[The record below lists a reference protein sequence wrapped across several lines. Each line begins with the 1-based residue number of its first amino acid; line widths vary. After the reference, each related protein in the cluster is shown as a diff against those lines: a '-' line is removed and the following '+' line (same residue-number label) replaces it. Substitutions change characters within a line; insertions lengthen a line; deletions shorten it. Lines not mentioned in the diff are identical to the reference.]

1 MVSTRTK
8 NMQNIPI
15 KLPNKKGLLELLD
28 KCEDQ
33 SFQSDNSCAHTFDD
47 IKRSRVAGQ
56 V

>member
-1 MVSTRTK
+1 
-8 NMQNIPI
+8 MQNIPI
-15 KLPNKKGLLELLD
+15 KLPNKKGLWELLV

-33 SFQSDNSCAHTFDD
+33 SFQSDHSYANTFDD